1 MKIGWFKKR
10 EGEALAP
17 WLPEELIPHLAK
29 DPRII
34 EAVLRGAQN
43 CGVDITDKEVKLI
56 SKRLA
61 DKQGGGE

>member
-1 MKIGWFKKR
+1 MIKGMN
-10 EGEALAP
+10 GEEWAN
-17 WLPEELIPHLAK
+17 WRDCLIDTHIKDLAK

-56 SKRLA
+56 SKRLT
-61 DKQGGGE
+61 DKQGGE